1 MDVPTVLK
9 DSRTFV
15 PVRFLTEALG
25 FSVSYIPNDKEVVI
39 GDNYIRLKIGSN
51 DYILNGKTFSMD
63 VAPFIENSRTYVP
76 LRFVMEAL
84 NMSVLWDDASK
95 KVDIKGIVRID

>member
-1 MDVPTVLK
+1 
-9 DSRTFV
+9 
-15 PVRFLTEALG
+15 
-25 FSVSYIPNDKEVVI
+25 
-39 GDNYIRLKIGSN
+39 
-51 DYILNGKTFSMD
+51 MD